1 MKNVDANDI
10 KIIKFNGH
18 DYIRKDA
25 AKDYVV
31 TPRPEIQNVIF
42 NGDATIVIWN
52 DGVKT
57 VVHCQDD
64 DIWND
69 EMGVLECIAKRFYG
83 NGSAFNDKI
92 KKAVKIGNENFYKT
106 VVKRLRRTMKEYRKT
121 DKL

>member
-42 NGDATIVIWN
+42 NGDTTIVIWN

-57 VVHCQDD
+57 IVHCQEGDV
-64 DIWND
+64 WND

-83 NGSAFNDKI
+83 NGSVFNDKV
-92 KKAVKIGNENFYKT
+92 KKAVETGNKNFYT
-106 VVKRLRRTMKEYRKT
+106 DVGKRFRRAIKKYRKAEER
-121 DKL
+121 